1 MPDSTPCS
9 PTDTSGDPC
18 IPPDLPPNFSKWNRE
33 HVRVFLQA
41 NQEDYGLDEEDI
53 DYIYG
58 NKIMGCDFAKLT
70 EEKLVTFYK
79 LPFGVASRI
88 YELITTLTKPLQR
101 VDTLVTEKNTQ
112 LLSDHAVVLFWRSLF
127 LKHPNYPVIN
137 SEWIHLNPKV
147 NWMGSDTYE
156 QSVFIRP
163 IYNKFWEMINGSSRL
178 WILTGTPGIGKTFFT
193 FFMFVKIRMTQ
204 PNAIIARIYRGKT
217 LIFYPDGTM
226 YRSSGEVPSKVSENA
241 ENWVIADAVLPE
253 DEGMYCRTVLV
264 TSPKMAGYGRH
275 RKQGFQ
281 ERSMPVW
288 NLEELGKVYTQVYKA
303 SGLAWEDVESSFELW
318 GGIPRTT
325 LRFINDDAWE
335 RTLRTA
341 FTANRMEECMK
352 LDGELSYSSVGYVSG
367 MLVHLV
373 PIDDQYIFTEVR
385 WASRKLCAIVLEVL
399 IEQGKRKAKEI
410 ILSTRGIGAYG
421 SLRGYLFENC

>member
-1 MPDSTPCS
+1 MPLLFCQVWGGSDAEPF
-9 PTDTSGDPC
+9 PVKIDGGDTVGELKKLIRAENPNDFKHIDPVH
-18 IPPDLPPNFSKWNRE
+18 LKLWKWNKSSDE
-33 HVRVFLQA
+33 VKDSDLDNCKALDPKKTISDVFK
-41 NQEDYGLDEEDI
+41 DDI
-53 DYIYG
+53 PVQGRTHIII
-58 NKIMGCDFAKLT
+58 KT
-70 EEKLVTFYK
+70 PEPVT
-79 LPFGVASRI
+79 GAG
-88 YELITTLTKPLQR
+88 

-112 LLSDHAVVLFWRSLF
+112 LPSDDAVVLFWRTLF

-204 PNAIIARIYRGKT
+204 PNAIIARMYRGKT
-217 LIFYPDGTM
+217 LIFYPDGTV
-226 YRSSGEVPSKVSENA
+226 YCSSGEVPRKVSENA
-241 ENWVIADAVLPE
+241 ENWVIADTVLPG

-281 ERSMPVW
+281 EGCMPVW
-288 NLEELGKVYTQVYKA
+288 DLEELGKVYTQVYKA
-303 SGLAWEDVESSFELW
+303 SGLTWEDVESSFELW

-325 LRFINDDAWE
+325 LRFINDDA
-335 RTLRTA
+335 
-341 FTANRMEECMK
+341 
-352 LDGELSYSSVGYVSG
+352 
-367 MLVHLV
+367 
-373 PIDDQYIFTEVR
+373 
-385 WASRKLCAIVLEVL
+385 
-399 IEQGKRKAKEI
+399 
-410 ILSTRGIGAYG
+410 
-421 SLRGYLFENC
+421 